1 MSLMNLMRHLFDNY
15 IITCQNKKQQY
26 KKLDMSKLKF
36 SEHSIISTEEALKDV
51 TPIDWPEDV
60 LNGDKKVI
68 ISKEGIILKTTK
80 EHRSHG

>member
-1 MSLMNLMRHLFDNY
+1 MSLMNLMKHLFN
-15 IITCQNKKQQY
+15 IHMSNQQY
-26 KKLDMSKLKF
+26 KKLNMSKINISKLKF
-36 SEHSIISTEEALKDV
+36 REHSIISTEEALKDV

-68 ISKEGIILKTTK
+68 ISKEGIIFQTTS

>member
-1 MSLMNLMRHLFDNY
+1 
-15 IITCQNKKQQY
+15 
-26 KKLDMSKLKF
+26 MSKLKF

-51 TPIDWPEDV
+51 APIDWPEDV

-68 ISKEGIILKTTK
+68 ISKEGITFQTTK

>member
-1 MSLMNLMRHLFDNY
+1 MSN
-15 IITCQNKKQQY
+15 QQY

-36 SEHSIISTEEALKDV
+36 REHSIISTEEALKDV

-68 ISKEGIILKTTK
+68 ISKEGITIK
-80 EHRSHG
+80 